1 MFNRVPFERFLFNSV
16 FITATTT
23 AFSILFSSLAGFS
36 FAFLKW
42 RGKGIV
48 LSIIIATLIIPAETT
63 AVPLLFVVNSLPW
76 IGKEGLEWGW
86 LNSIHVQI
94 IPFIADSFSIFL
106 FVQFFRDLPRELVEA
121 ARMDGATWLQV
132 YARVI
137 MPITG
142 PVVATVAILKFLGMW
157 NQYLWPLMVA
167 QSEEMRPLMLGVAY
181 FFQLDVAWG
190 EVMAYLSTIT
200 IPVLIF
206 YLALQRAFIE
216 VLPAVGLRGK
226 AWLYNSPISGCGIF
240 GLHAR
245 MMKFMCS
252 TCKQATSLSMK
263 RHWNVSIGHAKSKD
277 LVNWGTPTGCATSHS
292 PHADRPLWDDKTTWT
307 GSIIQDDG
315 LWYLF
320 YTGSSGGEN
329 GLVQRIGLATSRDL
343 IHGKI
348 RNQPLIEIDPRWYE
362 LLDLSA
368 WHDQAWRDPCVFRH
382 PHTGRWHCFITARAK
397 HGAPDG
403 RGVIGH
409 AVSDNL
415 LHWEVL
421 PPITQPGEFGDM
433 EVPQWLAING
443 RYYVLLHTERHHSQ
457 ARLARP
463 GVMPQG
469 GTHYLVSDSPTEG
482 FHYLTAAFSGR

>member
-1 MFNRVPFERFLFNSV
+1 MDTGIKGRYFYQFLALRYLMLIAVALIFAFPLVFMIVSSLKPDMQLLRDSSSLKAFVPYGDLSLDNYIGMFNRVPFERFLFNSV

-216 VLPAVGLRGK
+216 
-226 AWLYNSPISGCGIF
+226 
-240 GLHAR
+240 
-245 MMKFMCS
+245 
-252 TCKQATSLSMK
+252 
-263 RHWNVSIGHAKSKD
+263 SIA
-277 LVNWGTPTGCATSHS
+277 
-292 PHADRPLWDDKTTWT
+292 
-307 GSIIQDDG
+307 
-315 LWYLF
+315 
-320 YTGSSGGEN
+320 SSGIKG
-329 GLVQRIGLATSRDL
+329 
-343 IHGKI
+343 
-348 RNQPLIEIDPRWYE
+348 
-362 LLDLSA
+362 
-368 WHDQAWRDPCVFRH
+368 
-382 PHTGRWHCFITARAK
+382 
-397 HGAPDG
+397 
-403 RGVIGH
+403 
-409 AVSDNL
+409 
-415 LHWEVL
+415 
-421 PPITQPGEFGDM
+421 
-433 EVPQWLAING
+433 
-443 RYYVLLHTERHHSQ
+443 
-457 ARLARP
+457 
-463 GVMPQG
+463 
-469 GTHYLVSDSPTEG
+469 
-482 FHYLTAAFSGR
+482 

>member
-1 MFNRVPFERFLFNSV
+1 MDTGIKGRYFYQFLALRYLMLIAVALIFAFPLAFMIVSSLKPDMQLLRDSSSLKAFVPYGDLSLDNYIGMFNRVPFERFLFNSV

-216 VLPAVGLRGK
+216 
-226 AWLYNSPISGCGIF
+226 
-240 GLHAR
+240 
-245 MMKFMCS
+245 
-252 TCKQATSLSMK
+252 
-263 RHWNVSIGHAKSKD
+263 SIA
-277 LVNWGTPTGCATSHS
+277 
-292 PHADRPLWDDKTTWT
+292 
-307 GSIIQDDG
+307 
-315 LWYLF
+315 
-320 YTGSSGGEN
+320 SSGIKG
-329 GLVQRIGLATSRDL
+329 
-343 IHGKI
+343 
-348 RNQPLIEIDPRWYE
+348 
-362 LLDLSA
+362 
-368 WHDQAWRDPCVFRH
+368 
-382 PHTGRWHCFITARAK
+382 
-397 HGAPDG
+397 
-403 RGVIGH
+403 
-409 AVSDNL
+409 
-415 LHWEVL
+415 
-421 PPITQPGEFGDM
+421 
-433 EVPQWLAING
+433 
-443 RYYVLLHTERHHSQ
+443 
-457 ARLARP
+457 
-463 GVMPQG
+463 
-469 GTHYLVSDSPTEG
+469 
-482 FHYLTAAFSGR
+482 

>member
-1 MFNRVPFERFLFNSV
+1 MDTGIKGRYFYQFLALRYLMLIAVALIFAFPLAFMIVSSLKPDMQLLRDSSSLKAFVPYGDLSLDNYIGMFNRVPFERFLFNSV

-142 PVVATVAILKFLGMW
+142 PVLATVAILKFLGMW

-216 VLPAVGLRGK
+216 
-226 AWLYNSPISGCGIF
+226 
-240 GLHAR
+240 
-245 MMKFMCS
+245 
-252 TCKQATSLSMK
+252 
-263 RHWNVSIGHAKSKD
+263 SIA
-277 LVNWGTPTGCATSHS
+277 
-292 PHADRPLWDDKTTWT
+292 
-307 GSIIQDDG
+307 
-315 LWYLF
+315 
-320 YTGSSGGEN
+320 SSGIKG
-329 GLVQRIGLATSRDL
+329 
-343 IHGKI
+343 
-348 RNQPLIEIDPRWYE
+348 
-362 LLDLSA
+362 
-368 WHDQAWRDPCVFRH
+368 
-382 PHTGRWHCFITARAK
+382 
-397 HGAPDG
+397 
-403 RGVIGH
+403 
-409 AVSDNL
+409 
-415 LHWEVL
+415 
-421 PPITQPGEFGDM
+421 
-433 EVPQWLAING
+433 
-443 RYYVLLHTERHHSQ
+443 
-457 ARLARP
+457 
-463 GVMPQG
+463 
-469 GTHYLVSDSPTEG
+469 
-482 FHYLTAAFSGR
+482 